1 MENNEA
7 FTLAELL
14 VTIVIIGILSSIGII
29 GITNL
34 RKNQE
39 IKFNNTQ
46 LQVFRQAAQIYFTDN
61 KERLPL
67 DFGEER
73 VYLDE
78 LIKNNYIDKLLDY
91 NKKEYNEEKS
101 YVTAMRVFDKYVYT
115 ATLVTEGKNSEIID
129 DTDNNDGKIKIEM
142 LNKINCTNSSNNYSE
157 SCTGSTE
164 EIKEYYANKNVKL
177 NIELEDPKNKI
188 FAYNYTVYKN
198 GLNIYTSEYIRANDD
213 TNYNDIITL
222 NTKRYDDGIYR
233 IEIKGVNKKY
243 QLMTKKTPDIYIDV
257 TKPTCKVNLNGTK
270 GNNGWFKNKAVSVE
284 LSRSDKGGSG
294 LYTYGLLNSKQ
305 VSYNKQSNITQ
316 NNTSGIVYYGYVKD
330 RAGNTNNCES
340 ENFKVDTTA
349 PKCETEGESTSWTS
363 GNRTLTFKCSDNES
377 GCVKSQEQM
386 QFSSTLMK
394 QELNVNVYDKAGN
407 ITLCKSKNNNTSY
420 DIHVDKTI
428 PTTPQITGGSNS
440 WKNYGQI
447 IWVSNSNSAY
457 SGIKKY
463 QYCKTTEATANG
475 CTWHDLY
482 NNTGQVTESGLDV
495 GYYHSIY
502 KDLMDHYKGN
512 VKGLNQHY
520 INYGKK
526 ENRKKQDSSWLRTAQ
541 NFSDEGVYNIF
552 FRIVNN
558 ANTVSK
564 ASNMQTLKMDY
575 TAPAK
580 PTISN
585 SSNGNTVCATNVV
598 INANSSDSLSGVNQI
613 TYSYDNSNWQ
623 KDWNTNN
630 ITSVSGTWSAKRN
643 NTVYIRSCDNAGNC
657 SSSVSTKIHIQV
669 KSASSACGQTCGNR
683 IYGAIPN
690 TQGNC
695 NWTGKVKYDGS
706 YWTATG
712 KYTTGC
718 KGNVQACCKAY
729 RCSAM
734 VNKTC
739 CHD

>member
-1 MENNEA
+1 MKNNKG

-14 VTIVIIGILSSIGII
+14 VTIVIIGILSSIGMIS
-29 GITNL
+29 ITNL

-157 SCTGSTE
+157 SCIGSTE
-164 EIKEYYANKNVKL
+164 KIKEYYANKNVKL
-177 NIELEDPKNKI
+177 NIELEDSKNKI

-213 TNYNDIITL
+213 TNYSDIITL

-243 QLMTKKTPDIYIDV
+243 QLMTKKTPNIYIDV

-377 GCVKSQEQM
+377 GCVKSQEQI
-386 QFSSTLMK
+386 QFSSTLIK

-420 DIHVDKTI
+420 DIHIDKTI

-541 NFSDEGVYNIF
+541 NFSDEGAYNIF

-558 ANTVSK
+558 ANTVSA

-585 SSNGNTVCATNVV
+585 SSNGNIACGNVV
-598 INANSSDSLSGVNQI
+598 IGAKTSDSLSGVNKLEFK
-613 TYSYDNSNWQ
+613 YDNT
-623 KDWNTNN
+623 DWHSTWDTYTIETATEN
-630 ITSVSGTWSAKRN
+630 WSAKRN
-643 NTVYIRSCDNAGNC
+643 SIIYIRSMDNAGNY
-657 SSSVSTKIHIQV
+657 SAVAETRVHIGV
-669 KSASSACGQTCGNR
+669 NSASSVCGEECKTVTSTCYEPYYKNYGNNMNKC
-683 IYGAIPN
+683 PN
-690 TQGNC
+690 GGTAVNYTHCGT
-695 NWTGKVKYDGS
+695 TGS
-706 YWTATG
+706 LCC
-712 KYTTGC
+712 KYTRS
-718 KGNVQACCKAY
+718 Y
-729 RCSAM
+729 SCSKQQCQS
-734 VNKTC
+734 KTC